1 MHKWQILRKDA
12 SEGDYRMK
20 YMIAIKHTDDSVS
33 YLTHRGR
40 MVWCIKTAR
49 KRLHDCVCEKINDS
63 KKWLSVD
70 YFAIVAA

>member
-1 MHKWQILRKDA
+1 VHKWQILRKDA
-12 SEGDYRMK
+12 SEGDYSMK

-49 KRLHDCVCEKINDS
+49 KHLRYYVREHVAKNP
-63 KKWLSVD
+63 KWANVRYFGLS
-70 YFAIVAA
+70 AA